1 METVFDGPVVADHR
15 ANHAGRQDQGGDV
28 KARLRRDL
36 AIDLALAFDH
46 DEAFQ
51 SGPVVAFLQPLHIV
65 DRRIDSRFDA
75 TVVAVDR
82 FVSADRRVLETIG
95 FLLGGENFHVF
106 VQCSLIA
113 LEGDNVISPFIDE
126 AKISPR

>member
-1 METVFDGPVVADHR
+1 
-15 ANHAGRQDQGGDV
+15 
-28 KARLRRDL
+28 
-36 AIDLALAFDH
+36 
-46 DEAFQ
+46 
-51 SGPVVAFLQPLHIV
+51 
-65 DRRIDSRFDA
+65 
-75 TVVAVDR
+75 VVAVDR

-106 VQCSLIA
+106 VQRSLIA